1 MNSFMEKLEN
11 GLNKY
16 LMPLADKINRNK
28 VMTAI
33 KEGMMSSLPV
43 TLIASVAL
51 ILSNFPF
58 LSDFAPSVDVIL
70 KKIFAPISPVTLGL
84 LAIYVIVGTAR
95 SYSKQKDI
103 DPLYGIMC
111 ALASFLLVTPFT
123 AVSDVVVNGETI
135 KGAIVNGLIPTNV
148 LGASGVFPTLLITF
162 ISISVLAYLHNK
174 DFTIK
179 MPDSVPENVAKPFLS
194 IIPFG
199 GAILVALAIRLIFE
213 MTSFGTLQNCVD
225 TIITKPFL
233 SFGNNIWVFLFIL
246 IVAQVLWFF
255 GIHGTNLV
263 LNTVW
268 QPIAMVAMAAN
279 LEAFNAGEPLPY
291 VLTAA
296 FTCFTGQ
303 AKLSEIVAL
312 CVVGKSKQS
321 KAIGKLSLVPAL
333 FNIHEPF
340 VFGLPVIM
348 NTTLMLPWIFVE
360 ALQAGLAYLLV
371 ILTGAIPIFQ
381 APWTCPPIIQQLI
394 ATNFNPWS
402 VVITIA
408 TFALG
413 FVIWIPFMKLLDKQ
427 YLAAEKEQETSG
439 DSV

>member
-58 LSDFAPSVDVIL
+58 LSDFAPSVDAIL
-70 KKIFAPISPVTLGL
+70 KKIFSPISPITLGL
-84 LAIYVIVGTAR
+84 LAIYVIIGTAR
-95 SYSKQKDI
+95 SYSKQKNI

-123 AVSDVVVNGETI
+123 AVTDVIVNGETI

-148 LGASGVFPTLLITF
+148 LGASGVFPALLVTF
-162 ISISVLAYLHNK
+162 ISISVLAYLHHK

-213 MTSFGTLQNCVD
+213 VTPFGTLQNCVD

-408 TFALG
+408 TFVLG
-413 FVIWIPFMKLLDKQ
+413 FVIWVPFMKLLDKQ
-427 YLAAEKEQETSG
+427 YLAAEKEQ
-439 DSV
+439 

>member
-58 LSDFAPSVDVIL
+58 LSDFAPSVDAVL
-70 KKIFAPISPVTLGL
+70 KKIFAPISPITLGL
-84 LAIYVIVGTAR
+84 LAIYVIIGTAR

-148 LGASGVFPTLLITF
+148 LGASGVFPALLITF

-371 ILTGAIPIFQ
+371 NLTGAIPIFQ

-408 TFALG
+408 TFVLG

-427 YLAAEKEQETSG
+427 YLAAEKEQ
-439 DSV
+439 

>member
-1 MNSFMEKLEN
+1 
-11 GLNKY
+11 
-16 LMPLADKINRNK
+16 MPLADKINRNK

-58 LSDFAPSVDVIL
+58 LSDFAPSVDAIL
-70 KKIFAPISPVTLGL
+70 KKIFSPISPITLGL
-84 LAIYVIVGTAR
+84 LAIYVIIGTAR
-95 SYSKQKDI
+95 SYSKQKNI

-123 AVSDVVVNGETI
+123 AVTDVIVNGETI

-148 LGASGVFPTLLITF
+148 LGASGVFPALLVTF
-162 ISISVLAYLHNK
+162 ISISVLAYLHHK

-213 MTSFGTLQNCVD
+213 VTPFGTLQNCVD

-408 TFALG
+408 TFVLG
-413 FVIWIPFMKLLDKQ
+413 FVIWVPFMKLLDKQ
-427 YLAAEKEQETSG
+427 YLAAEKEQEASG

>member
-58 LSDFAPSVDVIL
+58 LSDFAPSVD
-70 KKIFAPISPVTLGL
+70 AISPVTLGL

-148 LGASGVFPTLLITF
+148 LGASGVFPALLITF

>member
-58 LSDFAPSVDVIL
+58 LSDFAPSVDAVL
-70 KKIFAPISPVTLGL
+70 KKIFAPISPITLGL
-84 LAIYVIVGTAR
+84 LAIYVIIGTAR

-148 LGASGVFPTLLITF
+148 LGASGVFPALLITF

-199 GAILVALAIRLIFE
+199 GAMLVVLAIRLIFE

-225 TIITKPFL
+225 TVITKPFL

-371 ILTGAIPIFQ
+371 NLTGAIPIFQ

-408 TFALG
+408 TFVLG

-427 YLAAEKEQETSG
+427 YLAAEKEQ
-439 DSV
+439 